1 MTQSLSRTMSRTGAQ
16 RVALA
21 TLCVAQFML
30 IVDVVVLNVTLPSI
44 KRELDIADAQLPLAG
59 IAYTLTF
66 GSLLIVAGRA
76 GDLFGRRRIFLA
88 GLTVFTAASVATGM
102 AQGGWQLFAS
112 RAAQGC
118 GAALVSPTALAL
130 LMSIFPEGATRN
142 RAMGLWAA
150 VGSGGAIAG
159 QLLGGVITE
168 AFGWR
173 WVFLLNAPVG
183 LAALALVR
191 RIVPESHGTDSP
203 RLDVA
208 GAGMLAAGVAALS
221 LALSRISDHGLDAW
235 FVLAAGGA
243 GALLAAFVAFE
254 RRQAEPLVRFGL
266 LRLPGVRT
274 GNGVLALLAGAT
286 GGALF
291 FATLYLQLVLGYS
304 AMDVGLAFAPVTL
317 VVLAVSPVAGRLAT
331 RWGTRRLLVA
341 GSAVT
346 AVGLLNLTQVDVGG
360 SYAASVLPGLVL
372 VALGNGLAFA
382 PTMISATSG
391 VPPAD
396 QGLASGVM
404 STAQELGTA
413 LGLALLASIATAV
426 TRAHDH
432 LGVDRASTTGYRA
445 GFLAAAALVAVA
457 TLVAWRGPRHVGV
470 DG

>member
-1 MTQSLSRTMSRTGAQ
+1 MVGTHAAGARTAAPGL
-16 RVALA
+16 ALA
-21 TLCVAQFML
+21 TLCVAQFLL

-44 KRELDIADAQLPLAG
+44 KRELAIADAQLPLAG
-59 IAYTLTF
+59 VAYTLTF

-88 GLTVFTAASVATGM
+88 GIALFTAASVATGL
-102 AQGGWQLFAS
+102 AQGSWQLFAS

-130 LMSIFPEGATRN
+130 LMATFPEGAPRN
-142 RAMGLWAA
+142 RALGLWAA

-159 QLLGGVITE
+159 QLLGGVVTD

-191 RIVPESHGTDSP
+191 RIVPESHAEEAP

-208 GAGMLAAGVAALS
+208 GAAALAGTVAALS
-221 LALSRISDHGLDAW
+221 LGLARVSEHGFDAGSALA
-235 FVLAAGGA
+235 VAGA
-243 GALLAAFVAFE
+243 GALLALFVTVE
-254 RRQAEPLVRFGL
+254 RRQAAPLVRFGL
-266 LRLPGVRT
+266 LRQPGVRT

-286 GGALF
+286 GGALY

-304 AMDVGLAFAPVTL
+304 ALAVGLAFAPVTG
-317 VVLAVSPVAGRLAT
+317 VVLAVSPLAGRGASW
-331 RWGTRRLLVA
+331 WGTRRLLVA

-346 AVGLLNLTQVDVGG
+346 ALGLLALTRVDVGG

-382 PTMISATSG
+382 PTMITATSD
-391 VPPAD
+391 VPEAD
-396 QGLASGVM
+396 QGLASGVL

-426 TRAHDH
+426 ARTHDH
-432 LGVDRASTTGYRA
+432 LGADRAATSGYRA
-445 GFLAAAALVAVA
+445 GFLAATALVAVA
-457 TLVAWRGPRHVGV
+457 ALVAWRGPGGVGV
-470 DG
+470 DR